1 MDPDEEEEYEDDED
15 YGEAADN
22 SPAQTQL
29 QLQATAHLTTI
40 SDKLKQAAEKRL
52 SDQRQSHI
60 SSKQEQ
66 QNSSESSFKPI
77 QDQEDEEF
85 SEVISTKTK
94 TTAPTVA
101 EDIDPDAVKLDAN
114 DCEFFVDGD
123 DIKILESNYFA
134 RVIVSNQL
142 LFGGTLGKSDGGTT
156 AFTISA
162 NGKLLVQAVN
172 TGSILVYET
181 E

>member
-1 MDPDEEEEYEDDED
+1 MDPDEEEEYEDEED
-15 YGEAADN
+15 PEEAADN

-29 QLQATAHLTTI
+29 QLQATAHLV
-40 SDKLKQAAEKRL
+40 AAEKRL
-52 SDQRQSHI
+52 SDQRQSQP

-101 EDIDPDAVKLDAN
+101 EDIGPDAVKLDAN

-123 DIKILESNYFA
+123 EIKVLESNYFA

>member
-1 MDPDEEEEYEDDED
+1 MDPDEEEEYEDEED
-15 YGEAADN
+15 PEEAADN

-29 QLQATAHLTTI
+29 QLQATAHLV
-40 SDKLKQAAEKRL
+40 AAEKRL
-52 SDQRQSHI
+52 SDQRQSQP

-66 QNSSESSFKPI
+66 QNSPESSFRPI
-77 QDQEDEEF
+77 QDQEDESF

-101 EDIDPDAVKLDAN
+101 DDIDADAVKLDAN

-134 RVIVSNQL
+134 RVVVSNQL